1 MKIKNILTWS
11 SVFISYFVKLKEIIL
26 TWIFLLIPIFLF
38 IYEILNK
45 EKLGRI
51 ELMDLQ
57 LIEFMSVSVF
67 LILIG
72 FFGIYQ
78 EIKNYNL
85 RFILFFVIFL
95 LITTVQYEFYSIYLL
110 IIHLTCYLYLVI
122 ALFMITKE
130 LKNKDRDE

>member
-11 SVFISYFVKLKEIIL
+11 SVFTSDFFKLKEIIL

-51 ELMDLQ
+51 DLMDLQ

-110 IIHLTCYLYLVI
+110 IIHLTCYLYLLIV
-122 ALFMITKE
+122 LFIITI
-130 LKNKDRDE
+130 KNKKNQE